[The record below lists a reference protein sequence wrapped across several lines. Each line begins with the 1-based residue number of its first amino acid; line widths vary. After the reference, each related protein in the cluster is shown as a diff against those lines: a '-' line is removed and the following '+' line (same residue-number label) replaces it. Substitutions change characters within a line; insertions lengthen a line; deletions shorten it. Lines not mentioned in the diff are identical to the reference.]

1 MYDSFEFLRK
11 SFLYFRFMKNLRKV
25 LFPFAAGYGGIT
37 SLRNY
42 FYNQGYWDSKSY
54 ELPVICVGN
63 LSVGGT
69 GKTPMIEWLIRLLKD
84 DFKVAVLSRGYKR
97 NTTGFLEVLTTH
109 TAGEVGDEPLQFK
122 QKFPKVIIAVCADRR
137 TGISQIKDAADVILL
152 DDAFQHRKVK
162 PSFSI
167 LLTSY
172 LDPYFKDFL
181 LPAGNLRESRK
192 GADRANVI
200 IATKVPPHTAYAKIQ
215 EFKLLV
221 DSLPEQKVYFS
232 KIDYAKQLIGK
243 TEILA
248 LDYLANKKFTL
259 VTGIANP
266 TPLVEFL
273 KEQNFNFEHKKFPD
287 HHSFAESEIESLRK
301 EELLITTEKDYMR
314 LKDDLQKYALYYLPI
329 KTEILNNQG
338 QFLKEHVLKHIK
350 DFKR

>member
-1 MYDSFEFLRK
+1 M
-11 SFLYFRFMKNLRKV
+11 
-25 LFPFAAGYGGIT
+25 
-37 SLRNY
+37 
-42 FYNQGYWDSKSY
+42 
-54 ELPVICVGN
+54 
-63 LSVGGT
+63 
-69 GKTPMIEWLIRLLKD
+69 
-84 DFKVAVLSRGYKR
+84 
-97 NTTGFLEVLTTH
+97 
-109 TAGEVGDEPLQFK
+109 
-122 QKFPKVIIAVCADRR
+122 
-137 TGISQIKDAADVILL
+137 
-152 DDAFQHRKVK
+152 
-162 PSFSI
+162 
-167 LLTSY
+167 
-172 LDPYFKDFL
+172 
-181 LPAGNLRESRK
+181 
-192 GADRANVI
+192 
-200 IATKVPPHTAYAKIQ
+200 Q